1 MSHVEQK
8 KREEQPKPS
17 DKKKP
22 APSILVV
29 DDEFIVLESL
39 SEWFRQDGYHVDTA
53 RNAKEALGRVAQ
65 AHYEIAFIDIKMPGM
80 DGLELQ
86 SRLVAADPDM
96 TIIVMT
102 AYASVESAVKALKAG
117 AYDYIT
123 KPFDPDELSHLV
135 RRATEHR
142 SLRSENI
149 RLKEQIEAIAPAPGI
164 VGSSPGMRHVLDL
177 IASVAETDATVLI
190 KGESGTGKELVCRAI
205 HARSARRYNPL
216 VVVNC
221 GALAEGVLES
231 ELFGHEKGAFTGAQ
245 YRHKGK
251 FELADGGTIFLD
263 EIGAVTQRVQVDLL
277 RVLEEKVVT
286 RVGGQDS
293 IPADFRVIAATN
305 QDLES
310 MVRAGE
316 FREDL
321 YWRLNVFTI
330 EIPPLRERPQD
341 IPLLAE
347 HFLDRFARAMNRK
360 PLRLSPEALEALKGY
375 EWPGNV
381 RELQNAI
388 ERAVVVGSPPTVAV
402 QDLPLRVTDAPARPR
417 TRSLEEVEKAHI
429 GAVLDSCN
437 WNITQAARILEV
449 DRGTLY
455 NRLKNYG
462 LKRPLDG
469 TQ

>member
-1 MSHVEQK
+1 MSPVEEK
-8 KREEQPKPS
+8 EREEPLKPS
-17 DKKKP
+17 EKKKP
-22 APSILVV
+22 SPSILVV
-29 DDEFIVLESL
+29 DDEFIVLDSL
-39 SEWFRQDGYHVDTA
+39 AEWFREDGYRVDTA
-53 RNAKEALGRVAQ
+53 RNAKEALNRVAQ
-65 AHYEIAFIDIKMPGM
+65 RHYDIAFIDIKMPGM

-86 SRLVAADPDM
+86 GRLVSADPDM

-102 AYASVESAVKALKAG
+102 AYASVESAVKSLKAG
-117 AYDYIT
+117 AYDYVS

-142 SLRSENI
+142 SLKSENI
-149 RLKEQIEAIAPAPGI
+149 RLKEHLEAIALPTGI

-177 IASVAETDATVLI
+177 IDSVAKTDATVLI
-190 KGESGTGKELVCRAI
+190 KGDSGTGKELVCRAT
-205 HARSARRYNPL
+205 HARSDRRYNPL

-221 GALAEGVLES
+221 AALAEGVLES

-263 EIGAVTQRVQVDLL
+263 EIGAISPRVQVDLL
-277 RVLEEKVVT
+277 RVLEDKVVT
-286 RVGGQDS
+286 RVGGQGS
-293 IPADFRVIAATN
+293 IPVDFRVIAATN

-310 MVRAGE
+310 MIRAGE

-330 EIPPLRERPQD
+330 EIPALRERPQD
-341 IPLLAE
+341 ILLLAE
-347 HFLDRFARAMNRK
+347 HFLDRFVRAMNRK
-360 PLRLSPEALEALKGY
+360 PMRLSLEAREALQGY
-375 EWPGNV
+375 SWPGNV

-388 ERAVVVGSPPTVAV
+388 ERAVVVGSPPTVKVA
-402 QDLPLRVTDAPARPR
+402 DLPLRVIDAPAKPGSK
-417 TRSLEEVEKAHI
+417 SLAEVEKAHI
-429 GAVLDSCN
+429 RAVLDSYN
-437 WNITQAARILEV
+437 WNITQAARVLEV

-455 NRLKNYG
+455 NRLKDYG
-462 LKRPLDG
+462 FKRPFDG